1 MNRLIYRIGLTAAV
15 LLLMTVVFAFSAQP
29 GEESDAL
36 TQAAVMPLAELIA
49 EMQQGDE
56 HMAEALY
63 AFLGSL
69 IRKAAHLCEFALL
82 GLLLYLTLRS
92 YGVSGMW
99 WSLCVGILYAASDE
113 IHQLFVPGRLG
124 CITDVLIDAIG
135 VALGVFAAKQLE
147 RRWRK
152 KHVQDC

>member
-1 MNRLIYRIGLTAAV
+1 MNRPAYRIGLTAAV
-15 LLLMTVVFAFSAQP
+15 LLLMAVIFAFSAQP

-36 TQAAVMPLAELIA
+36 TQAAVMPLAVFITEI
-49 EMQQGDE
+49 QQGGE
-56 HMAEALY
+56 HMAQALY

-82 GLLLYLTLRS
+82 GSLLYLALRS
-92 YGVSGMW
+92 YGVTGIW

-135 VALGVFAAKQLE
+135 VAVGVFAAKQSE

-152 KHVQDC
+152 KHV